1 MADQKIDAKG
11 LQCPGPIVAT
21 FKAMKEMQA
30 GDGLTV
36 EATDRGFIK
45 DIEAWCHK
53 TGNKLL
59 SLEDANDVIT
69 AKIEKV

>member
-1 MADQKIDAKG
+1 MADQHIDAKG

-21 FKAMKEMQA
+21 FKAMKEMQS

-36 EATDRGFIK
+36 EATDRGFLK

-59 SLEDANDVIT
+59 SLEEADNVIT
-69 AKIEKV
+69 AKLEKV